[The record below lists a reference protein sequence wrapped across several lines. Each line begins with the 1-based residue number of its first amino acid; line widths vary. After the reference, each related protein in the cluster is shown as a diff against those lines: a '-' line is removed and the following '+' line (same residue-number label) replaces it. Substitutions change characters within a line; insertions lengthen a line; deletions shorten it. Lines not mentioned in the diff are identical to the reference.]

1 MERTTMDVT
10 TAIKGRRS
18 IRKYKK
24 KDLPE
29 DVLNDLLDAAR
40 TAPTAANR
48 QAWELVV
55 VKDPALRAELVPAC
69 KNQKFVEEASVF
81 IAGIED
87 PEQKWSR
94 VDVSIVIDHITL
106 EAHAKGL
113 GTCWIG
119 AFDPARVGE
128 ILKVPANRNVAVCLT
143 LGYPDE
149 TPEARTRKHLNELVH
164 YNTYGVRQ

>member
-1 MERTTMDVT
+1 MDVT

-29 DVLNDLLDAAR
+29 DVLREVLEAGR
-40 TAPTAANR
+40 TAPTAGNR
-48 QAWELVV
+48 QSWELVV
-55 VKDPALRAELVPAC
+55 VQDAKLRAELVAAC
-69 KNQKFVEEASVF
+69 KNQKFVEEAAVF
-81 IAGIED
+81 LAGIED
-87 PEQKWSR
+87 PEQKWSK
-94 VDVSIVIDHITL
+94 VDLTIVMDHISL
-106 EAHAKGL
+106 EAHSKGL

-128 ILKVPANRNVAVCLT
+128 VLGVPSNRTVAVCMT

-149 TPEARTRKHLNELVH
+149 SPEARTRKHLNELVH
-164 YNTYGVRQ
+164 YNQYGVRP

>member
-1 MERTTMDVT
+1 MDVT

-24 KDLPE
+24 KDIPE
-29 DVLNDLLDAAR
+29 DVLNELLDAAR
-40 TAPTAANR
+40 AAPTAANR
-48 QAWELVV
+48 QSWELIV
-55 VKDPALRAELVPAC
+55 VKDPKLRAELVAAC
-69 KNQKFVEEASVF
+69 KNQKFVEDASVF

-87 PEQKWSR
+87 PEQKWSK

-119 AFDPARVGE
+119 AFDPAKVAE
-128 ILKVPANRNVAVCLT
+128 ILNVPSNRVVAVGLT

-164 YNTYGVRQ
+164 YDSYGARQ